1 MAARFLSRTRA
12 AGPDFRPLAISIS
25 QRPKRSE
32 LVGLLWLFLYF
43 LLAVFLILFLPQMGS
58 AGGPHY
64 VAGVSY
70 FDAGTKGIPLT
81 WAQGAITYY
90 TDQGDLSP
98 LLLHAGADAFVADA
112 FSRWTS
118 ITTAAVAST
127 LAGQLAEDVNGTNVI
142 AKATERSPCPRISYL
157 LR

>member
-1 MAARFLSRTRA
+1 MASHFSFCVPPA
-12 AGPDFRPLAISIS
+12 AHQPDIRSLDMSIS
-25 QRPKRSE
+25 QRRMHAR
-32 LVGLLWLFLYF
+32 LIRLFWLFLYI
-43 LLAVFLILFLPQMGS
+43 LLATFPIVFLPQTLN

-64 VAGVSY
+64 VAGISY

-81 WAQGAITYY
+81 WTQGSISYY

-118 ITTAAVAST
+118 ITTAAVVMEVQRLKASAT
-127 LAGQLAEDVNGTNVI
+127 
-142 AKATERSPCPRISYL
+142 KASAPACSSSGLRSPWSV
-157 LR
+157 